1 MAKLIKNGRV
11 YLGGGGS
18 SSKNA
23 KDIKYDNSNSNLES
37 TNIQDA
43 IDEIYENGGSGS
55 SVDNDIELTKAE
67 YEALSEEEKMNGNN
81 YFITDVEENE
91 ISRATTLTQAEYDS
105 LPEEEKNNGVY
116 FITDADNNSSLDI
129 LDSLEKIEAN
139 EDEGRIAGAL
149 ALKEVK
155 QKQDEMDTLQKIAI
169 EKVTNQYLD
178 FNDNSCYCYEKNGIC
193 YLQIVATVLG
203 SYSGWVEIAKIPV
216 KQIDDSNVFFASTN
230 NSSASTSQ
238 SWLRVGPD
246 GKIYATAVGPVN
258 SAFLGNCAFPCKYL

>member
-18 SSKNA
+18 SPKNA

-139 EDEGRIAGAL
+139 VDEGRIAGAL

-155 QKQDEMDTLQKIAI
+155 QKQDEMETLQRITI
-169 EKVTNQYLD
+169 EKVTSQYLEMVD
-178 FNDNSCYCYEKNGIC
+178 TNCYCYEKNGIC
-193 YLQIVATVLG
+193 YLQIVAKIIGT
-203 SYSGWVEIAKIPV
+203 YSGWT
-216 KQIDDSNVFFASTN
+216 QIGLLPFKPADTDVFFPSSNPAAS
-230 NSSASTSQ
+230 STQ
-238 SWLRVGPD
+238 VYLRVD
-246 GKIYATAVGPVN
+246 MNGKVYGQATGGVN
-258 SAFLGNCAFPCKYL
+258 NVLVGNCTFPCKYL